1 MQTPVDDPPGDD
13 QRIDELRQR
22 LRSLGYLDAGVD
34 RFVLGPARA
43 TRRPAVIALLASL
56 RIGTLAAFL
65 LGPTAAI
72 GLGARVPGLLT
83 GPRDALVVAV
93 YLGVFF
99 GVAVAVT
106 ALVTSLLVSFVARRA
121 GTALASRSRVLSLAA
136 GSAVAVIC
144 LTYLTLWWQ
153 TVIAGLGWS
162 APLWTTFAL
171 AIAAATSVLLGHAA
185 TVLASAVIVA
195 GTERAGDARP
205 RSASSW
211 WLVVASLAV
220 AFGGAA
226 LLVAVSAGRS
236 RPPQEPAALTV
247 VSSGVRVR
255 VIAIDGFDPH
265 IFDELSSN
273 GRLPALTAAFAAA
286 RARLDDRGAERPV
299 SNDVSDP
306 ARVWTTIATGQPP
319 HIHGVEGLE
328 TRRVAGIQGSVPA
341 NQRSPVVRALRGA
354 SDLLRLTRPAITS
367 GNERRAKTFWEVAAA
382 AGLRTVVVNWWAT
395 WPARADAGI
404 VLSDRATLRLERGG
418 QLDAEVAPEAIYK
431 QLVQRW
437 HEIRSRAET
446 MAGDALRGISDSG
459 DVAALVR
466 RSAELDAIQL
476 VLLSDV
482 AAPDT
487 DLSAVYLPGLDIAQ
501 HALLGPQQALP
512 GEQQGAGGSD
522 TRAGSTEPGV
532 LAASTLAARL
542 EALKDYYVALD
553 RLLGSALTPAPGEL
567 VFVVTTPGR
576 VTSPASAQLVA
587 RGNVVAQSATIA
599 GAFTNVA
606 PTVLYALGLPIGRD
620 LGGGPFLT
628 MFTEPFTSRYPVR
641 FVTTYGPPIA
651 QPSLREGKPLDQE
664 MIDRLRSLGYVR

>member
-1 MQTPVDDPPGDD
+1 MQMPVDDPTGDD
-13 QRIDELRQR
+13 RAGKDQPGKDLRIDELRQR

-43 TRRPAVIALLASL
+43 TRRPAAIALLASL

-65 LGPTAAI
+65 LGPTAAV

-99 GVAVAVT
+99 GIAVAVT
-106 ALVTSLLVSFVARRA
+106 AFVASLLVSFVARRT
-121 GTALASRSRVLSLAA
+121 GTTLAKRGRSLSLAA
-136 GSAVAVIC
+136 GTAVAVIC

-185 TVLASAVIVA
+185 AVLASAVIVA
-195 GTERAGDARP
+195 GTERASDTRAS
-205 RSASSW
+205 SASSW
-211 WLVVASLAV
+211 WLIVASLLV

-226 LLVAVSAGRS
+226 LLVTVSAGRS
-236 RPPQEPAALTV
+236 RPAQEPATLTV

-265 IFDELSSN
+265 IFDELSST
-273 GRLPALTAAFAAA
+273 GRLPALTAAFAGA
-286 RARLDDRGAERPV
+286 RARLGERDAEPSV
-299 SNDVSDP
+299 SNDAGDP

-319 HIHGVEGLE
+319 HVHGVEGLE

-341 NQRSPVVRALRGA
+341 DQRSPVVRALRGA
-354 SDLLRLTRPAITS
+354 SDFLRLTRPAIAS

-382 AGLRTVVVNWWAT
+382 AGLRTAVVNWWAT

-404 VLSDRATLRLERGG
+404 VLTDRATLRLERGG
-418 QLDAEVAPEAIYK
+418 QLDAEVAPEAIYE
-431 QLVQRW
+431 QLQQRW
-437 HEIRSRAET
+437 HDIRARAGT
-446 MAGDALRGISDSG
+446 MAGDALRGTTADG
-459 DVAALVR
+459 DVSALVR

-482 AAPDT
+482 AAADT

-501 HALLGPQQALP
+501 HTLLGPQQALP
-512 GEQQGAGGSD
+512 S
-522 TRAGSTEPGV
+522 
-532 LAASTLAARL
+532 ASTLAARL
-542 EALKDYYVALD
+542 EAVKDYYVALD
-553 RLLGSALTPAPGEL
+553 RLLQPALMPTAGEL

-576 VTSPASAQLVA
+576 VTARASAQLVA
-587 RGNVVAQSATIA
+587 RGNVVAQSTSIA
-599 GAFTNVA
+599 GAFTSIA
-606 PTVLYALGLPIGRD
+606 PTILYALGLPIGRD
-620 LGGGPFLT
+620 LSDGPLLAL
-628 MFTEPFTSRYPVR
+628 FTEPFTSRYPVR
-641 FVTTYGPPIA
+641 FVTTYGPPVA
-651 QPSLREGKPLDQE
+651 EPTLREGKPLDQE

>member
-1 MQTPVDDPPGDD
+1 MQTMGADPPGKDHPGKDHPGTDD
-13 QRIDELRQR
+13 RIDELRQR

-43 TRRPAVIALLASL
+43 TRRPAAIALLASL
-56 RIGTLAAFL
+56 RIGALAALL

-72 GLGARVPGLLT
+72 GLGARIPGLLT

-106 ALVTSLLVSFVARRA
+106 AFLASLLVSFIARRA
-121 GTALASRSRVLSLAA
+121 GTAVASRSRMLSLAA
-136 GSAVAVIC
+136 GTAVAVIC

-195 GTERAGDARP
+195 GTERASDP
-205 RSASSW
+205 RVSTASSW
-211 WLVVASLAV
+211 WLVAASLAV

-236 RPPQEPAALTV
+236 RPPQLPPALTV

-265 IFDELSSN
+265 IFEELSSG
-273 GRLPALTAAFAAA
+273 GRLPTLTSAFAGA
-286 RARLDDRGAERPV
+286 RARLADQGGEQSISHVA
-299 SNDVSDP
+299 SDP

-341 NQRSPVVRALRGA
+341 GERSPVVGALRGA
-354 SDLLRLTRPAITS
+354 SDLLRLTRPAIAS

-395 WPARADAGI
+395 WPAHADAGI

-418 QLDAEVAPEAIYK
+418 HLDAEIAPEALYK
-431 QLVQRW
+431 QLQPRW
-437 HEIRSRAET
+437 PDIRARAET
-446 MAGDALRGISDSG
+446 MAGDALRGSSAEG

-482 AAPDT
+482 AAADT

-501 HALLGPQQALP
+501 HTLLGPQQALT
-512 GEQQGAGGSD
+512 S
-522 TRAGSTEPGV
+522 
-532 LAASTLAARL
+532 ASTLAARL

-553 RLLGSALTPAPGEL
+553 RLLAPALIPTTGEL

-576 VTSPASAQLVA
+576 VTSPSSAQLVA
-587 RGNVVAQSATIA
+587 RGNVVAQSASIA

-606 PTVLYALGLPIGRD
+606 PTILYALGLPIGRD
-620 LGGGPFLT
+620 LSGGPLLAL
-628 MFTEPFTSRYPVR
+628 FTDPFTSRYPVR
-641 FVTTYGPPIA
+641 FVTTYGPPVA
-651 QPSLREGKPLDQE
+651 QPALREGKPLDQE